1 MQPYFFPYV
10 GYFQLIQS
18 ADIYINLDHVAFTKR
33 SYMTRNVLK
42 NNINI
47 SVPVIKASQNR
58 SCVEVFTLS
67 EEIWFK
73 KFYKTLEI
81 NYKKEP
87 YFCDVFESI
96 LNPWRGKTCGSKI
109 SISEFNFIIISKICN
124 YLDIQTKLVSTSV
137 GLTKNNFNLGL
148 QDIVRNFN
156 GDHYIN
162 SIGGKELYSKE
173 DFREVGIKLNFIQ
186 MDDLEVE
193 NPYIS
198 ILDLLFKYDK
208 EYIKT
213 QLEKYT
219 LV

>member
-1 MQPYFFPYV
+1 M
-10 GYFQLIQS
+10 
-18 ADIYINLDHVAFTKR
+18 
-33 SYMTRNVLK
+33 
-42 NNINI
+42 
-47 SVPVIKASQNR
+47 
-58 SCVEVFTLS
+58 
-67 EEIWFK
+67 
-73 KFYKTLEI
+73 
-81 NYKKEP
+81 
-87 YFCDVFESI
+87 
-96 LNPWRGKTCGSKI
+96 
-109 SISEFNFIIISKICN
+109 
-124 YLDIQTKLVSTSV
+124 
-137 GLTKNNFNLGL
+137 TKNNFNLGL